1 MPFFKIIL
9 LSFFLIVLIYSLI
22 RPFASWIARVF
33 FISGSILGS
42 LSVSESHFSITIS
55 DFLGMREADLYLYM
69 TLLTVF
75 LFVGYTL
82 NRFDQLNKKI
92 SLLVKEIAILDKPDS
107 KN

>member
-1 MPFFKIIL
+1 MPFFKILL
-9 LSFFLIVLIYSLI
+9 LSFFTIVLLYSLI

-33 FISGSILGS
+33 FVSVADSSYSIM
-42 LSVSESHFSITIS
+42 IS

-92 SLLVKEIAILDKPDS
+92 SILVKEIAIIEKTNI
-107 KN
+107 KH

>member
-1 MPFFKIIL
+1 MPFFKIL
-9 LSFFLIVLIYSLI
+9 LITFFTIVLLYSLV

-33 FISGSILGS
+33 FVSGSILGL
-42 LSVSESHFSITIS
+42 LSVADSSYSIMIS

-92 SLLVKEIAILDKPDS
+92 SILVKEIAIIDKTNI
-107 KN
+107 KH